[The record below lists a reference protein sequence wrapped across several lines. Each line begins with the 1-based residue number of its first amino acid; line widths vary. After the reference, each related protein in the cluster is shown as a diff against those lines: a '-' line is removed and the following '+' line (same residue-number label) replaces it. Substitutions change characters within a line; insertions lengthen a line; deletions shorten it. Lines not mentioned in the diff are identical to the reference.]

1 MNHRPPEIPLG
12 AAEISDLVDSILNA
26 ATLPPIVQAGHPAL
40 RQRAAVFDGQLSQ
53 DRLDRLIGLMRQV
66 MHDAPGVGLA
76 APQLGIP
83 LQLAVLEDQFD
94 VDPEAAALR
103 HRSPLEFLA
112 ILNPRYSPAGPETA
126 SFYEGC
132 LSLHGLQAVV
142 ARPETVLLEFQEPD
156 GGTRHREFSGW
167 QARIVQHET
176 DHLNGILYVDRAQLR
191 SLSTN
196 AEYAAHWAEAGIGR
210 AQRGLGFDAAP
221 AGIGVSPE
229 DVRA

>member
-1 MNHRPPEIPLG
+1 MNHTPPETPLD
-12 AAEISDLVDSILNA
+12 AAEISGLVDRILA
-26 ATLPPIVQAGHPAL
+26 AGTLPPIMQAGHPAL
-40 RQRAAVFDGQLSQ
+40 RQRAASFDGQLSQ
-53 DRLDRLIGLMRQV
+53 EQLGRLIGLMRQV
-66 MHDAPGVGLA
+66 MHEAPGVGLA

-103 HRSPLEFLA
+103 RRTPLEFLA
-112 ILNPRYSPAGPETA
+112 MLNPRCSATGPATA

-132 LSLHGLQAVV
+132 LSLNGLQAVV
-142 ARPETVLLEFQEPD
+142 ARPEAVLLEFQTPD
-156 GGTRHREFSGW
+156 GAAQRREFSGW

-196 AEYAAHWAEAGIGR
+196 TEYAAHWAEPGISKAR
-210 AQRGLGFDAAP
+210 EGLGFDAAP
-221 AGIGVSPE
+221 SGISVS
-229 DVRA
+229 